1 MTEEQENMVKAKL
14 EEIAADI
21 LAFRGAI
28 FAISTGNA
36 GEEGD
41 VTVFKSAGGKERVNL
56 FTNIAAQ
63 VAIAIAMETTPEKA
77 VGLIRRYGDAAPLV
91 LTYGFLTTV
100 RAALSKVLDTAAKK
114 KLDKELEEVIGGGNK
129 VS

>member
-1 MTEEQENMVKAKL
+1 MTDAQESMVKAKL

-21 LAFRGAI
+21 PAFRGAI
-28 FAISTGNA
+28 VAISTGNA

-41 VTVFKSAGGKERVNL
+41 VTVFKSAGGKEMVNL

-63 VAIAIAMETTPEKA
+63 VAIALAAETTPGKA
-77 VGLIRRYGDAAPLV
+77 VELFRRYGSDAKLV
-91 LTYGFLTTV
+91 LAYGFLTTV
-100 RAALSKVLDTAAKK
+100 RAALSKDIAGTMRKQ
-114 KLDKELEEVIGGGNK
+114 LDKELEEVIGGGNK

>member
-1 MTEEQENMVKAKL
+1 MTEDQENMVKAKL

-21 LAFRGAI
+21 PAFRGAV

-36 GEEGD
+36 CEEGD
-41 VTVFKSAGGKERVNL
+41 VAVFKSAGGKELVNL
-56 FTNIAAQ
+56 FDNIAAQ
-63 VAIAIAMETTPEKA
+63 VAITLAAETTPEKA
-77 VGLIRRYGDAAPLV
+77 FELFRRYGDDAKLV
-91 LTYGFLTTV
+91 LAYGFLTTV
-100 RAALSKVLDTAAKK
+100 RAALSKCIDTAEKE

>member
-1 MTEEQENMVKAKL
+1 M
-14 EEIAADI
+14 
-21 LAFRGAI
+21 
-28 FAISTGNA
+28 
-36 GEEGD
+36 
-41 VTVFKSAGGKERVNL
+41 TVFKSAGGKELVNL
-56 FTNIAAQ
+56 FDNIAAQ

-100 RAALSKVLDTAAKK
+100 RAGLSKVLDTASKE